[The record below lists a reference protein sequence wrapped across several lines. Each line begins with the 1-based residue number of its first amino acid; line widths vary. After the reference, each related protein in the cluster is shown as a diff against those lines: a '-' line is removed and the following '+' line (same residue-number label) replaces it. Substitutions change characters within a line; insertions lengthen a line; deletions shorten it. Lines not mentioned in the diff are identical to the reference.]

1 MAVSIDQVDHYEVLG
16 VSALATEDE
25 IRRRYRFLALAFHP
39 DRHQR
44 NAEHHHL
51 AEQQIKRIN
60 EAYRVLSDPHL
71 RAAFDA
77 SRQLGL
83 GGDPANLRAGASIY
97 AQSLQDMARAS
108 QRLVQVEQ
116 ELAKSRARLEK
127 QERANTDLSARLVE
141 VEQTHA
147 AERATFETERKA
159 LLRQVE
165 ALTQTANAAEGTLR
179 IQLDQAE
186 RKIERLQQEVERKT
200 ALLDR
205 LNAAKTAW
213 ESSSQS
219 RFDSLNQRLAR
230 LRDEVDAR
238 NQELAAAIAGNRAL
252 QEQFAQEQRSA
263 RQTLQSYSGAL
274 NASETEAARLQIEL
288 DSFTT
293 AQRRSRTIM
302 RLWQA
307 AAIIGIANTVILLV
321 IVLQWLRGG

>member
-1 MAVSIDQVDHYEVLG
+1 MAASTQQVDHYEVLG
-16 VSALATEDE
+16 VSAQATGDE

-77 SRQLGL
+77 TRLLGV
-83 GGDPANLRAGASIY
+83 DEAGRPPASIY

-116 ELAKSRARLEK
+116 ELAKSRAHLGQ
-127 QERANTDLSARLVE
+127 QERTNAELSARLAK
-141 VEQTHA
+141 VEQAHA
-147 AERATFETERKA
+147 AERATLESERQT

-165 ALTQTANAAEGTLR
+165 ELTHTAQATESALRL
-179 IQLDQAE
+179 QLDQAE
-186 RKIERLQQEVERKT
+186 RKITRLQQEVERKA

-213 ESSSQS
+213 ETSSQS
-219 RFDSLNQRLAR
+219 QFDALNQRLAR
-230 LRDEVDAR
+230 QREALEAR
-238 NQELAAAIAGNRAL
+238 SQELASALASNRAL
-252 QEQFAQEQRSA
+252 QEQLTQEQRNV
-263 RQTLQSYSGAL
+263 RQMLQSYTDAL
-274 NASETEAARLQIEL
+274 NASEIEAARLQIEL
-288 DSFTT
+288 DSLT
-293 AQRRSRTIM
+293 AGQQRSRTIV
-302 RLWQA
+302 RLWQVA
-307 AAIIGIANTVILLV
+307 AVIGIANTVILLV

>member
-1 MAVSIDQVDHYEVLG
+1 VDHYEVLG

-77 SRQLGL
+77 SRQLGFS
-83 GGDPANLRAGASIY
+83 GESSGTRAGASIY

-108 QRLVQVEQ
+108 QRLAQVEQ
-116 ELAKSRARLEK
+116 ELVKSRARLEK
-127 QERANTDLSARLVE
+127 QEHDNADLSARLVE
-141 VEQTHA
+141 LAQTHA
-147 AERATFETERKA
+147 AERAAFENERKA
-159 LLRQVE
+159 LRQQIE
-165 ALTQTANAAEGTLR
+165 TLTHSTNAAEGALR

-200 ALLDR
+200 ARLDQ
-205 LNAAKTAW
+205 LNAAKSVW

-219 RFDSLNQRLAR
+219 RFDALNQRMAR
-230 LRDEVDAR
+230 LRNDLDAR
-238 NQELAAAIAGNRAL
+238 NQELAAAIADGQAL
-252 QEQFAQEQRSA
+252 QEQVAQEQRST
-263 RQTLQSYSGAL
+263 RQTMQSYSGAL

-288 DSFTT
+288 DSFTA

-302 RLWQA
+302 RLWQV

>member
-1 MAVSIDQVDHYEVLG
+1 MAASTQQVDHYEVLG
-16 VSALATEDE
+16 VSAQATEDE

-77 SRQLGL
+77 TRRLA
-83 GGDPANLRAGASIY
+83 GDEAGRPPTSIF

-108 QRLVQVEQ
+108 QRLTQVEQ
-116 ELAKSRARLEK
+116 ELAKSRAHLEQ
-127 QERANTDLSARLVE
+127 QERTNAELSARLAKV
-141 VEQTHA
+141 QQAHA
-147 AERATFETERKA
+147 AERATLESERQT

-165 ALTQTANAAEGTLR
+165 ELTYAAQATESALR
-179 IQLDQAE
+179 MQLDQAE
-186 RKIERLQQEVERKT
+186 RKITRLQQEVERKT

-213 ESSSQS
+213 ENSSQS
-219 RFDSLNQRLAR
+219 QFDALNQRLTQQRETLEAR
-230 LRDEVDAR
+230 S
-238 NQELAAAIAGNRAL
+238 QELASALASNRAL
-252 QEQFAQEQRSA
+252 QEQLAQEQRNV
-263 RQTLQSYSGAL
+263 RQMLQSYTDAL
-274 NASETEAARLQIEL
+274 NASEIEAARLQIEL
-288 DSFTT
+288 DGFT
-293 AQRRSRTIM
+293 AGQQRSRTIV
-302 RLWQA
+302 RLWQVA
-307 AAIIGIANTVILLV
+307 AVIGIANTVILLV